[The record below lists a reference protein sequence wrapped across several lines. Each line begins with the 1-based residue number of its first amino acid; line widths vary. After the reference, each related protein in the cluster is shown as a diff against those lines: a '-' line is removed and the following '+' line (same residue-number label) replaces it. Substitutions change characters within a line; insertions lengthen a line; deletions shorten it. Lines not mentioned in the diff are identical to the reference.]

1 MTPPDFF
8 GRKNPTMRQPQ
19 AQCFTPRALL
29 RTGGLL
35 LSGVALLLGLNLQP
49 LAQAQAKSNPLVAA
63 SVDLPPCEAARSG
76 AGQVPAV
83 GIVLPHGSPHVV
95 QYLGELSLR
104 QPQLDVCFETWQPV
118 LPHWWSP
125 LPQAL
130 GRAYPFGLYLLGF
143 LVAVGALGM
152 ITPRSQWRRVTLVG
166 VLTVGGLT
174 WILGTAAQAAF
185 HALGGQRWAY
195 DTVISLRDGAGKLEW
210 LEVTGARE
218 LDALLAQRQMLLP
231 APAPAAPEPVAA
243 TPVGQEPSG
252 SYRVA
257 HRLNLRTGPGTQHE
271 RLSTLPREA
280 VVQFVG
286 PREGDWWRLRAPNGQ
301 EGWASSL
308 WLRRMGEGLPTVVPQ
323 EAPKS

>member
-8 GRKNPTMRQPQ
+8 GRKHPTMRQIQ

-29 RTGGLL
+29 RTWAFL
-35 LSGVALLLGLNLQP
+35 LSGVALFLGLNLQP
-49 LAQAQAKSNPLVAA
+49 VAQAQTNARPSAPAT
-63 SVDLPPCEAARSG
+63 VDLPPCEAARSG
-76 AGQVPAV
+76 AGQVPTV
-83 GIVLPHGSPHVV
+83 GVVLPHGNPHVV
-95 QYLGELSLR
+95 QYLGELSLK
-104 QPQLDVCFETWQPV
+104 QPQLEVCFETWQPV

-130 GRAYPFGLYLLGF
+130 GRAYPFGIYLLGF
-143 LVAVGALGM
+143 LVAVGTLGM

-174 WILGTAAQAAF
+174 WILGIAAQAAF
-185 HALGGQRWAY
+185 HAVGGQRWAY
-195 DTVISLRDGAGKLEW
+195 DTVISLRDGQGAIEW
-210 LEVTGARE
+210 LEVPGARE
-218 LDALLAQRQMLLP
+218 LDALLAQRQMLVH
-231 APAPAAPEPVAA
+231 APAAAPEPVTA
-243 TPVGQEPSG
+243 TPIGQEPSG

-280 VVQFVG
+280 VVQFIG
-286 PREGDWWRLRAPNGQ
+286 PREGDWWHLRAPNGQ

-308 WLRRMGEGLPTVVPQ
+308 WLRRMGEGLPAAPAQ
-323 EAPKS
+323 GEAKS